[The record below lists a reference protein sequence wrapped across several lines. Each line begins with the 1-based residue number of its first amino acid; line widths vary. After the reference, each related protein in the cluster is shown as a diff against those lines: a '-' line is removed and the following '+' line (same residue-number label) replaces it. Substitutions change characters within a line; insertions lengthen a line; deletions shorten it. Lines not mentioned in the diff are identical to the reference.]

1 MTSLAPARDLLR
13 RVVASPM
20 GVIGTALLALVL
32 VAAFLGPHAVSAD
45 PLRQVLRPDRIFLP
59 PAPDALFGTD
69 NLGRDVLARVL
80 AGMRLSLALAVVA
93 VAIGLASGA
102 ALGAFAGLV
111 GGIADRII
119 VRAMDALMA
128 FPVLILAI
136 AVAVA
141 FGRGPQG
148 IVVAVAFVN
157 IPIFARLARSQTLR
171 VVSMPYMTAAEI
183 LGCSLWRR
191 LWRHLAPN
199 LFNPLIV
206 QGTVSLSFAVLIEA
220 GLSFLGLGIQAPRP
234 ALGLMIAEA
243 KAFIGIAPHLV
254 LFPSLG
260 IVAIVVALNLVGDA
274 FAEATDPRRAR
285 T

>member
-1 MTSLAPARDLLR
+1 MIRLVPALDLLR

-20 GVIGTALLALVL
+20 GIIGTALLAFVL
-32 VAAFLGPHAVSAD
+32 AAAILGPHTVPAD

-69 NLGRDVLARVL
+69 NLGRDVLARVV
-80 AGMRLSLALAVVA
+80 AGMRLSLTLAVIA
-93 VAIGLASGA
+93 VAIGLVLGA
-102 ALGAFAGLV
+102 ALGAVAGMV

-148 IVVAVAFVN
+148 IVLAVAFVN

-220 GLSFLGLGIQAPRP
+220 GLSFLGLGIQAPRQLLHRH
-234 ALGLMIAEA
+234 AAQQ
-243 KAFIGIAPHLV
+243 
-254 LFPSLG
+254 
-260 IVAIVVALNLVGDA
+260 
-274 FAEATDPRRAR
+274 R
-285 T
+285 

>member
-1 MTSLAPARDLLR
+1 MGIAGGSLLL
-13 RVVASPM
+13 
-20 GVIGTALLALVL
+20 LVL
-32 VAAFLGPHAVSAD
+32 TAAVLGPLLSPHD
-45 PLRQVLRPDRIFLP
+45 PIKQFLRPDRIFLT
-59 PAPDALFGTD
+59 PAGDALLGTD

-80 AGMRLSLALAVVA
+80 TGMRLSLTLAIIA
-93 VAIGLASGA
+93 VAIGLVVGA
-102 ALGAFAGLV
+102 MIGAFAGLV
-111 GGIADRII
+111 GGTIDRVI

-141 FGRGPQG
+141 FGRGAQG
-148 IVVAVAFVN
+148 IVTAVAFVN
-157 IPIFARLARSQTLR
+157 VPIFARLARSQTLR
-171 VVSMPYMTAAEI
+171 IAAQPYMTAAEI
-183 LGCSLWRR
+183 MGCSLWRR
-191 LWRHLAPN
+191 LWRHLIPN

-206 QGTVSLSFAVLIEA
+206 QGTVSLSFAALIEA
-220 GLSFLGLGIQAPRP
+220 GLSFLGLGIQAPQP

-260 IVAIVVALNLVGDA
+260 IVIIVVALNLMGDA

-285 T
+285 

>member
-1 MTSLAPARDLLR
+1 MSALASPSELLR
-13 RVVASPM
+13 RIAATPM
-20 GVIGTALLALVL
+20 GIAGGSLLLLVL
-32 VAAFLGPHAVSAD
+32 TAAVLGPLLSPHD
-45 PLRQVLRPDRIFLP
+45 PIKQFLRPDRIFLT
-59 PAPDALFGTD
+59 PAGDALLGTD

-80 AGMRLSLALAVVA
+80 TGMRLSLTLAIIA
-93 VAIGLASGA
+93 VAIGLVVGA
-102 ALGAFAGLV
+102 MIGAFAGLV
-111 GGIADRII
+111 GGTIDRVI

-141 FGRGPQG
+141 FGRGAQG
-148 IVVAVAFVN
+148 IVTAVAFVN
-157 IPIFARLARSQTLR
+157 VPIFARLARSQTLR
-171 VVSMPYMTAAEI
+171 IAAQPYMTAAEI
-183 LGCSLWRR
+183 MGCSLWRR
-191 LWRHLAPN
+191 LWRHLIPN

-206 QGTVSLSFAVLIEA
+206 QGTVSLSFAALIEA
-220 GLSFLGLGIQAPRP
+220 GLSFLGLGIQAPQP

-260 IVAIVVALNLVGDA
+260 IVIIVVALNLMGDA

-285 T
+285 P

>member
-1 MTSLAPARDLLR
+1 MIRLAPAGELLR
-13 RVVASPM
+13 RVVGSPM
-20 GVIGTALLALVL
+20 GMIGGALLLFVLAAAL
-32 VAAFLGPHAVSAD
+32 LGPHAVQAD
-45 PLRQVLRPDRIFLP
+45 PLRQVLRPDRIFLS
-59 PAPDALFGTD
+59 PAADALFGTD
-69 NLGRDVLARVL
+69 NLGRDVLARVV
-80 AGMRLSLALAVVA
+80 AGMRLSLSLAVAA
-93 VAIGLASGA
+93 VAIGLVLGA
-102 ALGAFAGLV
+102 AVGAFAGLV
-111 GGIADRII
+111 GGILDRVV

-148 IVVAVAFVN
+148 IVIAVAFVN

-171 VVSMPYMTAAEI
+171 IVAMPYMTAAEI
-183 LGCSLWRR
+183 LGCGLWRR
-191 LWRHLAPN
+191 LWRHLLPN

-260 IVAIVVALNLVGDA
+260 IVVIVVALNLVGDA

>member
-1 MTSLAPARDLLR
+1 MIALAPSADLLR
-13 RVVASPM
+13 RIFASPM
-20 GVIGTALLALVL
+20 GAIGGALLAIVL
-32 VAAFLGPHAVSAD
+32 CAAILGPLVVPGD
-45 PLRQVLRPDRIFLP
+45 PLRQFLRPDRIFLP
-59 PAPDALFGTD
+59 PAADALFGTD

-80 AGMRLSLALAVVA
+80 AGMRLSLALATAA
-93 VAIGLASGA
+93 VAIGLTIGA

-157 IPIFARLARSQTLR
+157 VPIFARLARSQTLR
-171 VVSMPYMTAAEI
+171 IVAMPYMTAAEI

-191 LWRHLAPN
+191 LWRHLIPN

-206 QGTVSLSFAVLIEA
+206 QGTISLSFAVLIEA
-220 GLSFLGLGIQAPRP
+220 GLSFLGLGVQAPRP

-285 T
+285 A

>member
-1 MTSLAPARDLLR
+1 MSALASPSELLR
-13 RVVASPM
+13 RIAATPM
-20 GVIGTALLALVL
+20 GIAGGSLLLLVL
-32 VAAFLGPHAVSAD
+32 AAAVLGPLLSPHD
-45 PLRQVLRPDRIFLP
+45 PIKQFLRPDRIFLT
-59 PAPDALFGTD
+59 PAGDALLGTD

-80 AGMRLSLALAVVA
+80 TGMRLSLTLAIIA
-93 VAIGLASGA
+93 VAIGLVVGA
-102 ALGAFAGLV
+102 MIGAFAGLV
-111 GGIADRII
+111 SGTIDRVI

-141 FGRGPQG
+141 FGRGAQG
-148 IVVAVAFVN
+148 IVTAVAFVN
-157 IPIFARLARSQTLR
+157 VPIFARLARSQTLR
-171 VVSMPYMTAAEI
+171 IAAQPYMTAAEI
-183 LGCSLWRR
+183 MGCSLWRR
-191 LWRHLAPN
+191 LWRHLIPN

-206 QGTVSLSFAVLIEA
+206 QGTVSLSFAALIEA
-220 GLSFLGLGIQAPRP
+220 GLSFLGLGIQAPQP

-260 IVAIVVALNLVGDA
+260 IVIIVVALNLMGDA

-285 T
+285 P

>member
-1 MTSLAPARDLLR
+1 
-13 RVVASPM
+13 
-20 GVIGTALLALVL
+20 
-32 VAAFLGPHAVSAD
+32 
-45 PLRQVLRPDRIFLP
+45 
-59 PAPDALFGTD
+59 
-69 NLGRDVLARVL
+69 
-80 AGMRLSLALAVVA
+80 
-93 VAIGLASGA
+93 
-102 ALGAFAGLV
+102 
-111 GGIADRII
+111 
-119 VRAMDALMA
+119 MDALMA

-157 IPIFARLARSQTLR
+157 VPIFARLARSQTLR
-171 VVSMPYMTAAEI
+171 IVAMPYMTAAEI

-191 LWRHLAPN
+191 LWRHLIPN

-206 QGTVSLSFAVLIEA
+206 QGTISLSFAVLIEA
-220 GLSFLGLGIQAPRP
+220 GLSFLGLGVQAPRP

-285 T
+285 P